1 MNKRKKAAPQAATI
15 DVSAEVLKVNQL
27 MPLSGPLTVR
37 NGENSVEFNQYLVVY
52 SNNISGNLSSPWRAG
67 GTSISCYK
75 DDTFVG
81 VISFYQKTERMR
93 GGYISGNGILVVEFP
108 IGEFEDIMR
117 ILKTFN
123 NLYLLF
129 VAKDTNGVALS
140 HPVGALMTFQK
151 KPIGT

>member
-1 MNKRKKAAPQAATI
+1 MNKRKKPSPKF
-15 DVSAEVLKVNQL
+15 DVGAEVLKVNKL
-27 MPLSGPLTVR
+27 MPLGAPLVPR

-52 SNNISGNLSSPWRAG
+52 SNNISGNLNSAWRAG

-75 DDTFVG
+75 NDAFVG
-81 VISFYQKTERMR
+81 VISFYQTAERMR

-129 VAKDTNGVALS
+129 VEKDNNGTALS
-140 HPVGALMTFQK
+140 HPVGAIMTFQK
-151 KPIGT
+151 KAIGT